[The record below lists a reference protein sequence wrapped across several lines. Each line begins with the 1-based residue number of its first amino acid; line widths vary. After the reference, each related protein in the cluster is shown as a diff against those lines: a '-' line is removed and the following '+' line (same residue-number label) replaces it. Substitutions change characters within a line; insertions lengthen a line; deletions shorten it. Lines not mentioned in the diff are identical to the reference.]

1 MSELPRG
8 WVHTTLGD
16 IVSPRG
22 AKVLP
27 VELGHARFIGM
38 DHIEAHTSRLLDT
51 QPVSGFKSAVS
62 VFKKGDILYGRLR
75 PYLNKVYEADFDGAA
90 SAEFIVIPESPVVD
104 RRFLALSLRDPKFVA
119 FASQRSTGD
128 RPRVKFETVSDY
140 PISLPPLAEQR
151 RIVTK
156 LNSLFER
163 TRRAREEL
171 SHIPRLIENYKK
183 AIFEAAFRG
192 DLTKD
197 WRASHPGQTVKADSN
212 SIDTRCRPLPELPS
226 AWSWGSVA
234 SAFIVSGGL
243 TKNARRRGLEK
254 KVPYLRVANVYANEL
269 RLDDI
274 QEIGCTPAEY
284 EKTHL
289 RQGDLLVVEGNG
301 SIDQIGRVAMWD
313 GSISTCSHQNHLI
326 RVRAKTTITPE
337 YLLFWLLS
345 PWGRQSIEKVASSSS
360 GLHTLSISKLS
371 ALPVPMCTI
380 EEMKEITA
388 RINVYL
394 SQIEDVFADSAQAE
408 HLLDCLDQA
417 TLAKAFR
424 GELVPQDPNDEP
436 ATVLLDRLRASHPG
450 RVAKS
455 RRPRRQPEAAA

>member
-171 SHIPRLIENYKK
+171 SHVPRLIENYRKT
-183 AIFEAAFRG
+183 ILEAAFCG
-192 DLTKD
+192 VLTKS
-197 WRASHPGQTVKADSN
+197 WRQKNGLSKETWLSLPFGTLVYGIKAGKN
-212 SIDTRCRPLPELPS
+212 LRCEERPPRDDERGVIKVS
-226 AWSWGSVA
+226 AVTWGT
-234 SAFIVSGGL
+234 F
-243 TKNARRRGLEK
+243 AR
-254 KVPYLRVANVYANEL
+254 A
-269 RLDDI
+269 I
-274 QEIGCTPAEY
+274 
-284 EKTHL
+284 
-289 RQGDLLVVEGNG
+289 
-301 SIDQIGRVAMWD
+301 
-313 GSISTCSHQNHLI
+313 
-326 RVRAKTTITPE
+326 
-337 YLLFWLLS
+337 
-345 PWGRQSIEKVASSSS
+345 ASSSS
-360 GLHTLSISKLS
+360 NIC
-371 ALPVPMCTI
+371 AV
-380 EEMKEITA
+380 
-388 RINVYL
+388 
-394 SQIEDVFADSAQAE
+394 
-408 HLLDCLDQA
+408 
-417 TLAKAFR
+417 
-424 GELVPQDPNDEP
+424 
-436 ATVLLDRLRASHPG
+436 
-450 RVAKS
+450 
-455 RRPRRQPEAAA
+455 